1 MTPRLPADR
10 LRELSRRPAGASPL
24 VMVTAYDFT
33 SARVAEA
40 AGVDLILVGDSA
52 GTTILGYQSTRDV
65 GVDELLVL
73 TRAAVRG
80 VRETPVIGDLPFGTY
95 EASDALAVATARRFA
110 EAGCAMVKLEGAG
123 AMLDRVRAIVSAG
136 IPVMGHVGL
145 LPQSAERADALRAQG
160 RTAEAGLRIVDDAE
174 ALVQA
179 GCTLLVVE
187 AVPSAVAAA
196 CAERVSVPVIG
207 IGAGA
212 KVGGQVLVLHDLIGL
227 TEGHTARFVR
237 QYAQVGQVM
246 REAVAAWASDVRRG
260 AYPASREEYGMP
272 DDQAERFAAALATRR
287 GSSEG

>member
-95 EASDALAVATARRFA
+95 EASDAMAVATARRFA

-123 AMLDRVRAIVSAG
+123 AMLDRVRAIVGAG

-196 CAERVSVPVIG
+196 CAEHVSVPVIG

-212 KVGGQVLVLHDLIGL
+212 NVGGQVLVLHDLIGL

-246 REAVAAWASDVRRG
+246 REAVAAWASDVRCG

-272 DDQAERFAAALATRR
+272 DDEAERFAAALAKRR
-287 GSSEG
+287 GSSQG